1 MSNYPHIDL
10 YEGTNA
16 ARADHIL
23 KAIASASD
31 AVSTAINLV
40 EEADLTTMTRRGYCD
55 RLDESRHLWQVMTS
69 LSEAYSDRLNY
80 VLNGGT
86 ASTAE

>member
-1 MSNYPHIDL
+1 MSNDIYA
-10 YEGTNA
+10 GTTA

-23 KAIASASD
+23 KAIARASD

-55 RLDESRHLWQVMTS
+55 RLDESRHLWQVMDS
-69 LSEAYSDRLNY
+69 LSAAYSDRLNY

-86 ASTAE
+86 TANAE

>member
-40 EEADLTTMTRRGYCD
+40 EEADLTTMTRKGYCD
-55 RLDESRHLWQVMTS
+55 RLDESRHLWQVMHS
-69 LSEAYSDRLNY
+69 LSDAYSDRLNY

-86 ASTAE
+86 ASTTE